1 MGTVEP
7 KPGTRI
13 GIGDFR
19 ARLPAVPTNAD
30 LTDAPQDLEGLDAH
44 GVLEH
49 MVERF
54 HPRLTVAC
62 SFQKEASVILDLLLS
77 IEPAARVFTLDTH
90 VLFPETYETWRRVEE
105 RYGIEVEVFQGPSI
119 ARQAAVHGDRLWER
133 DPDACCAVRKVAP
146 LNEALDGM
154 DAWIS
159 GLRRDQSP
167 SRAGTPKLAWDP
179 KHGLWKANPLAD
191 WTERDVWRYIAEHD
205 LPYNPLHDQ
214 GYSSIGCTHCT
225 RPGTGRDGRWAGDVK
240 TECGLHA

>member
-1 MGTVEP
+1 M
-7 KPGTRI
+7 
-13 GIGDFR
+13 
-19 ARLPAVPTNAD
+19 PTNAD
-30 LTDAPQDLEGLDAH
+30 PTVTPQDLEELDAD

-49 MVERF
+49 LVERF

>member
-1 MGTVEP
+1 
-7 KPGTRI
+7 
-13 GIGDFR
+13 
-19 ARLPAVPTNAD
+19 VPTNAD